1 MLITS
6 HRFRLLISLVL
17 LVVMVAALPV
27 SAQDDLGAAA
37 EALMS
42 SEATF
47 TYSESVVT
55 FENLGQQIVGTL
67 AMPDSDEAV
76 PLVLLFHGFKGER
89 DELPVMNTE
98 DGMYSRTARIFA
110 ERGIATLRID
120 FRGSGDSEGE
130 WADTTFTGQI
140 NDAIAALDFVSTLDG
155 VDAERIG
162 IIGLSQGGL
171 VGASAAG
178 QDARVKSLVLW
189 SAANNPALNFSNLL
203 PMETI
208 MEGLAL
214 EDDAVL
220 PLTLPWGEE
229 TELRRGFF
237 EELFLVDPVANI
249 TTYTNPLLVVVGL
262 RDTTVSPMPWA
273 GQVFLEYHD
282 GEEALVVL
290 DGDHIFDVL
299 STGPEVLDMAIF
311 HSLAWFMETL

>member
-1 MLITS
+1 MPISSRVRAFLIVAM
-6 HRFRLLISLVL
+6 FA
-17 LVVMVAALPV
+17 VVVFALPV
-27 SAQDDLGAAA
+27 SAQDDLATMA
-37 EALMS
+37 EALMT

-47 TYSESVVT
+47 TYTESVVT
-55 FENLGQQIVGTL
+55 FENLGQEIVGTL
-67 AMPDSDEAV
+67 AMPDTDESVA
-76 PLVLLFHGFKGER
+76 LVLLFHGFKGER
-89 DELPVMNTE
+89 DELPIVNTE
-98 DGMYSRTARIFA
+98 EAMYSRTARIFA

-120 FRGSGDSEGE
+120 FRGSGESEGE

-140 NDAIAALDFVSTLDG
+140 NDAVAALDFAGTLEG

-203 PMETI
+203 PMETM

-214 EDDAVL
+214 EGDAVL
-220 PLTLPWGEE
+220 PVTLPWGEE
-229 TELRRGFF
+229 TEMRRGFF

-262 RDTTVSPMPWA
+262 RDTTVSPQPWA
-273 GQVFLEYHD
+273 GQVFLNYHE
-282 GEEALVVL
+282 GEESLVVL

-299 STGPEVLDMAIF
+299 ATGPDVLDQAIF
-311 HSLAWFMETL
+311 NSLAWFMETL